1 MEDTDMNRILFVDC
15 CVRENSRTKEL
26 ARCVLDR
33 LEGEIHRLD
42 LDQEKLKPLD
52 RELLQK
58 RERLVSENDYSDD
71 MFLYAKEFAKADT
84 IVIAAPY
91 WDLMFPALLKI
102 YTERIMVSGITFTY
116 VNDEPL
122 GLCKGRRLIY
132 ITTSGGPMYYNFGFD
147 YMKAMAETFFGIQE
161 VQLFKAENLDMEG
174 ADVTAIMQEAK
185 SEVQRS
191 LE

>member
-1 MEDTDMNRILFVDC
+1 MNRILFVDC

-42 LDQEKLKPLD
+42 LDQEDLKPLD

-58 RERLVSENDYSDD
+58 RERFVSENDYSDD
-71 MFLYAKEFAKADT
+71 MFRYAKEFAKADT

-102 YTERIMVSGITFTY
+102 YIERIMVSGITFTY

-122 GLCKGRRLIY
+122 GLCKGRRMIY

-185 SEVQRS
+185 SEVQRI